1 LTLVG
6 ILTVPIW
13 DYCMSDAPEALPNPN
28 ASGHELPPE
37 VQVSVDP
44 ESLARHYERDD
55 VDTRSLLRF
64 AIALGAGIVLALGVL
79 WVTMQIWL
87 SEPLPSE
94 VQVAPA
100 EVTVPAVPGPG
111 LDAAPERRLDNY
123 LQQEDTLLN
132 NYGWIDRAAGTVH
145 IPISQAMQLMVE
157 QGVPAREGDAPDFD
171 LPPAFRMDSNGG
183 IKPVGEDAK

>member
-1 LTLVG
+1 
-6 ILTVPIW
+6 
-13 DYCMSDAPEALPNPN
+13 MSDLPEALPNPN
-28 ASGHELPPE
+28 PSGSDVSPEASLPT
-37 VQVSVDP
+37 DP
-44 ESLARHYERDD
+44 ASLAHHYERDD
-55 VDTRSLLRF
+55 VDTRSLVRWAL
-64 AIALGAGIVLALGVL
+64 AIGAGVVLVLGIL
-79 WVTMQIWL
+79 WVTLRIWL

-183 IKPVGEDAK
+183 IKPVGEEPK